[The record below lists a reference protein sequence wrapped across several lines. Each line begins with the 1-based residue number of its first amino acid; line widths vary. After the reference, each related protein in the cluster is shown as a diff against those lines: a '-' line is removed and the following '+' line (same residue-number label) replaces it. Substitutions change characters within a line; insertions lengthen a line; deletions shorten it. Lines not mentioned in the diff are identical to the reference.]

1 VSSEPDLVRPQD
13 GYLREHRIRISLGI
27 AVIEG
32 LLVLV
37 GVIPKLA
44 LYALAAIAIAFW
56 FGLARSYKSNAARQ
70 ASWVFAASQ
79 SIAVLVPIVWQVTK
93 LFVAVIVVV
102 GIAVAALW
110 FLFAE
115 RDHS

>member
-1 VSSEPDLVRPQD
+1 VAADTDRAERP
-13 GYLREHRIRISLGI
+13 GYLREHRLRLSLLI
-27 AVIEG
+27 AVVEA
-32 LLVLV
+32 LLVIV

-44 LYALAAIAIAFW
+44 LYALTAIALALW
-56 FGLARSYKSNAARQ
+56 FGFARSYKSNVARQ

-93 LFVAVIVVV
+93 LFVAVIVVA

-115 RDHS
+115 RDRS